1 MKKILFIFC
10 FLLLKTISSK
20 GQSVTFYPF
29 SSMLSLSTN
38 PDKPGWLDLRIQTNS
53 FTSSLATEIAPAFNL
68 NNNPKAR
75 IYVGGGARFNF
86 LAAAFDN
93 RDALEGLFLN
103 VGMRS
108 ALFEKYPG
116 IQIAFELSP
125 YANSDFDLGTF
136 RANLGIGYNFS
147 KKKKK

>member
-1 MKKILFIFC
+1 MMSI
-10 FLLLKTISSK
+10 
-20 GQSVTFYPF
+20 GQSVTYYPF
-29 SSMLSLSTN
+29 NSLLSVSTN
-38 PDKPGWLDLRIQTNS
+38 PSRIAWLDLRVQTNS
-53 FTSSLATEIAPAFNL
+53 FSSSLATEIAPAFNL
-68 NNNPKAR
+68 NSNPKAR
-75 IYVGGGARFNF
+75 VYIGGGARFNF

-93 RDALEGLFLN
+93 RNALEGYLLN

-136 RANLGIGYNFS
+136 RANLGVGYNFS
-147 KKKKK
+147 KKKK